1 MARTAV
7 RRRLVAVAIVTGC
20 LFSGLSPLASPAS
33 ALEATQD
40 PSSSAAD
47 AALTAGNLKVEHRAD
62 PLGVDAQQPRFS
74 WELQSAARDK
84 AQSGHQIQVA
94 LSKEALA
101 ADAPDVWD
109 SGMRPGDAQS
119 LVRYEGPGLSSA
131 TPYYWRVKVLDEAGT
146 ESAWSAIGTWTT
158 GLLKADDWKASWI
171 SPASTAAGGSYLRKT
186 FTLPA
191 KPVRATA
198 FVSGR
203 GMFERPLDYQGYC
216 CLQTAT
222 LARGI
227 YELSAN
233 GSKVGDAELEAQPTD
248 SRVRSLY
255 RTWDVTELLK
265 AGENG
270 LGFLIGEDSDVIL
283 QINIEWESGPAT
295 VIATD
300 GTWTSRP
307 GPVTRAHKFHGET
320 FDARKQ
326 LAGWDTAAGG
336 GSGWSAVRS
345 NTVRG
350 TLEAAPNSPMRVVN
364 QLQPVKTT
372 QPAPGVYVVD
382 FGENISGSVALTL
395 KVPAGRTVT
404 IKHGE
409 RLYNGRVNN
418 GVIQANQTSTFIG
431 DGKTSQFAARF
442 GYAGFR
448 WAELT
453 GLDAAPPAGS
463 VTAREI
469 RNDVTPTGTFKA
481 ATPLLNSLHD
491 ANLQTQVNGLHG
503 IPEDTPTREKR
514 GWMADSHLAAE
525 ATINNYDMAAFYT
538 KFIQDMEDAQK
549 PSGFVPDIVPIEQ
562 GEFWNTQSDPVW
574 SAATVLIPYY
584 VWKSYG
590 DTDILAG
597 HYDSMDRWMAYTQKS
612 TDGYLITRP
621 SHTWGQDW
629 VADED
634 TDSKLFQSGFYYLTA
649 KLMAE
654 MAGTLGKPADASRYT
669 ALAGKIAEA
678 FNSRYFDAGRASY
691 GGSQFSNALPL
702 TLGIVPAG
710 REEDV
715 GNTLVNKVMVL
726 GGGHVRGGLPGAKYI
741 VDALEMMG
749 RSDVVNTVVARTDSP
764 GWAYMLTH
772 GPGSIWE
779 EWYGSPSLNHPM
791 FTFID
796 TWLYSSVAGISQSP
810 AGGYRKIVFDPAITR
825 QLPSASGSIQTPYG
839 EASSKWIR
847 DGDRTTY
854 SLSVPVGASG
864 KLVLRNTAPEA
875 VAESGERAVVG
886 NGIRS
891 IEAADADTIVTLG
904 SGTYNFMADPALADL
919 VTAAGTTSGITSE
932 IAAMDAATPGSS
944 GLRKP
949 AEETDGQVNSA
960 LEAYL
965 QPTGD
970 PALKLQDAIASARTF
985 SAAVTQARAE
995 GLPAATADSLSV
1007 RSAATVHQLSGAVA
1021 ASGVT
1026 VTAEAVEGQVASG
1039 GSTDAL
1045 VKIVN
1050 TGDTA
1055 LVQASGKLS
1064 LPAGWSARPTSP
1076 FPAEIAPGGEAIA
1089 SYSVSAPPGSS
1100 DGSHSLLAQV
1110 SFKRGDHDVSRSAT
1124 LDLSVGA
1131 HLLASGAEMRP
1142 AVTEGGATGY
1152 AAVRLRNLLT
1162 STDQPVRVSAA
1173 HLPEGWTAQQSVAAV
1188 IPAGADHTVFVPL
1201 DSSGSAL
1208 SGTVEL
1214 SVADEAGSVL
1224 ATARTVA
1231 LVRGS
1236 RNCELDVTGESCLPG
1251 NSTMLGNFEN
1261 GNMAKWSTGA
1271 DSATAAGVIP
1281 GAEGAE
1287 ARVGLGAL
1295 NVSAVTPSAAPGW
1308 REASVTLDDPVGT
1321 GTASALLA
1329 SLRMTGTPD
1338 GVHEARIRAT
1348 DKSGHTSELI
1358 RRVAPGAWNQL
1369 VLPTVESG
1377 LEDIASISIALR
1389 STVPGADS
1397 PGFSIDD
1404 VRVDYGRGGLNFAA
1418 GANVETVDPLESD
1431 GWKAGFLVDSQPF
1444 STAESQGYRT
1454 PETGPHSVT
1463 VDLGASRNIGS
1474 VSLHPV
1480 TALPGQAP
1488 ELQEQNLPASVR
1500 LEVSTDGK
1508 QFQPANV
1515 SSTGSAPTGPPFEF
1529 KLSPVDARYVKITK
1543 TTEAGGTPGVPLS
1556 LSEIEVFGAG
1566 NTGAGQPS
1574 DQTVDQG
1581 QAVTF
1586 DALPGRPGTTVKWQ
1600 RADGAGQGFRDMP
1613 GAVGT
1618 TVMLP
1623 VPVKSDDGSQ
1633 FRAVVASADGTV
1645 LSESEPATLTVRH
1658 VPLEITA
1665 HPEDLYLSLDNAAGG
1680 QFSAASNG
1688 SGSRLHWQSSEN
1700 SGLSWRNI
1708 RDAGNDSLSVSF
1720 PQGTALPSEQ
1730 FRLVATNLLGERV
1743 VSRAARV
1750 DVAQAPSVTS
1760 AAVNVAAQPGQPVEL
1775 RVEAEGMPAP
1785 KLTWFTQADPGSSW
1799 VEVAGGSEEILRVEA
1814 DAVRNGA
1821 RYRAVAENTFGTA
1834 TGSEIIVSLLTP
1846 ANLPAEALS
1855 PVGDKAPEGSGA
1867 PLSVT
1872 GVTLTP
1878 LLVASLLLLAGCLLL
1893 AAQRLNLRRPATRVR
1908 RNAND

>member
-1 MARTAV
+1 
-7 RRRLVAVAIVTGC
+7 VAVAIVTGC
-20 LFSGLSPLASPAS
+20 LFSGLSPLAAAS
-33 ALEATQD
+33 ALEAPQD

-47 AALTAGNLKVEHRAD
+47 AALIAGDLKVEHRAD

-84 AQSGHQIQVA
+84 AQSGYQIQVA

-119 LVRYEGPGLSSA
+119 LVHYEGPGLSSA
-131 TPYYWRVKVLDEAGT
+131 SPYYWRVKVLDEAGT
-146 ESAWSAIGTWTT
+146 ASAWSAIGTWTT

-191 KPVRATA
+191 KPLRATA

-248 SRVRSLY
+248 TRIRSLY
-255 RTWDVTELLK
+255 RSWDVTGLLQ

-295 VIATD
+295 VVTTD

-326 LAGWDTAAGG
+326 LPGWDTAAGG

-364 QLQPVKTT
+364 QLQPVKTH

-382 FGENISGSVALTL
+382 FGKNISGSVALSL

-448 WAELT
+448 WAEIT

-514 GWMADSHLAAE
+514 GWMADAHLAAE

-549 PSGFVPDIVPIEQ
+549 PSGFVSDIVPIEQ

-597 HYDSMDRWMAYTQKS
+597 HYDSMDRWMTYTQKS

-669 ALAGKIAEA
+669 VLAGKIAEA

-710 REEDV
+710 REDEV
-715 GNTLVNKVMVL
+715 ANTLVHQVMVL

-810 AGGYRKIVFDPAITR
+810 AGGYREIVFDPQITK

-847 DGDRTTY
+847 DGKRTTY
-854 SLSVPVGASG
+854 SVSVPVGASG

-875 VAESGERAVVG
+875 VAESGQRAVVG

-891 IEAADADTIVTLG
+891 IEASDADTIVTLG
-904 SGTYNFMADPALADL
+904 SGTYNFMADPALAEL
-919 VTAAGTTSGITSE
+919 VTAAGTTSGIASE
-932 IAAMDAATPGSS
+932 IAAMDATTPGSS

-949 AEETDGQVNSA
+949 AAETDGQVNGA

-970 PALKLQDAIASARTF
+970 PAVQLKDAISSARTF
-985 SAAVTQARAE
+985 SAAVMQARAE

-1007 RSAATVHQLSGAVA
+1007 RSAATIHQLSGAVA

-1039 GSTDAL
+1039 GSTDAV

-1055 LVQASGKLS
+1055 LVQASGELS

-1076 FPAEIAPGGEAIA
+1076 FPAEIAPGGEGIA
-1089 SYSVSAPPGSS
+1089 SYSVSAPLGSS
-1100 DGSHSLLAQV
+1100 DGSHTLLAQV
-1110 SFKRGDHDVSRSAT
+1110 SFKRGDDVVSRSAT
-1124 LDLSVGA
+1124 LDVSVGA

-1142 AVTEGGATGY
+1142 AVTEAGATGY

-1162 STDQPVRVSAA
+1162 STDQAVRVSAA
-1173 HLPEGWTAQQSVAAV
+1173 QLPQGWTAQQAVAAV

-1201 DSSGSAL
+1201 DSSASAQ

-1214 SVADEAGSVL
+1214 SVSDEAGSVL

-1236 RNCELDVTGESCLPG
+1236 GNCELDVTGESCLPG
-1251 NSTMLGNFEN
+1251 SSTMLGNFEN
-1261 GNMAKWSTGA
+1261 GNMAEWSTGS
-1271 DSATAAGVIP
+1271 DSTMAAGVIP

-1287 ARVGLGAL
+1287 ARLGLGAL
-1295 NVSAVTPSAAPGW
+1295 NVSAVRPSAAPGW
-1308 REASVTLDDPVGT
+1308 REASVTLVDPVGT

-1358 RRVAPGAWNQL
+1358 RRVAPGTWNQL

-1377 LEDIASISIALR
+1377 LEEIASISIALR

-1404 VRVDYGRGGLNFAA
+1404 VRVDYGRGGLNLAA
-1418 GANVETVDPLESD
+1418 GAKVEAVDSLESD
-1431 GWKAGFLVDSQPF
+1431 GWKAAFLVDTQTF

-1463 VDLGASRNIGS
+1463 VDLGASSNIGAI
-1474 VSLHPV
+1474 SLHPV

-1488 ELQEQNLPASVR
+1488 ELQEQNLPASVQV
-1500 LEVSTDGK
+1500 EVSTDGK
-1508 QFQPANV
+1508 RFQPANI
-1515 SSTGSAPTGPPFEF
+1515 SPAGPTPAGPPFEF
-1529 KLSPVDARYVKITK
+1529 KLSPVDARFVKISK
-1543 TTEAGGTPGVPLS
+1543 TIDAGGAPGVPMA

-1566 NTGAGQPS
+1566 NTGPGRLS
-1574 DQTVDQG
+1574 HQTVDQG

-1600 RADGAGQGFRDMP
+1600 RADGAGQVFHDIP
-1613 GAVGT
+1613 GALGT
-1618 TVMLP
+1618 KVMLP

-1645 LSESEPATLTVRH
+1645 LNESEPATLTVRH

-1665 HPEDLYLSLDNAAGG
+1665 NPDDLYLSLDNAAGG
-1680 QFSAASNG
+1680 EFRASSNG

-1700 SGLSWRNI
+1700 SGLTWRNI
-1708 RDAGNDSLSVSF
+1708 RDAGKDSLSVSF
-1720 PQGTALPSEQ
+1720 PQGTALPAEQ

-1799 VEVAGGSEEILRVEA
+1799 VEVSGGSEETLRVEA

-1821 RYRAVAENTFGTA
+1821 RYRAVAENAFGTA
-1834 TGSEIIVSLLTP
+1834 TGSEIVVSLLTP
-1846 ANLPAEALS
+1846 ANLPVEALS
-1855 PVGDKAPEGSGA
+1855 PIGDEAPEASGA
-1867 PLSVT
+1867 PLSAT

-1878 LLVASLLLLAGCLLL
+1878 LLVASLLLLVGCLLI
-1893 AAQRLNLRRPATRVR
+1893 AAQRLNLRRHATRVR

>member
-20 LFSGLSPLASPAS
+20 LFSGLSPLAAAS
-33 ALEATQD
+33 ALEAAQD
-40 PSSSAAD
+40 PSSSAA
-47 AALTAGNLKVEHRAD
+47 AAELTAGNLKVEHRAD
-62 PLGVDAQQPRFS
+62 PLGVDAHQPRFS
-74 WELQSAARDK
+74 WEIQSAARDK

-94 LSKEALA
+94 LSREALA
-101 ADAPDVWD
+101 AGAPDVWD
-109 SGMRPGDAQS
+109 SGLRPGDAQN

-131 TPYYWRVKVLDEAGT
+131 TPYYWRVKVWDEAGT
-146 ESAWSAIGTWTT
+146 ESAWSATGTWTT
-158 GLLKADDWKASWI
+158 GILKAEDWKASWI

-191 KPVRATA
+191 KPLRATA

-203 GMFERPLDYQGYC
+203 GMFERPLDHQGYC

-255 RTWDVTELLK
+255 RTWDVTGQLQ
-265 AGENG
+265 AGPNA

-283 QINIEWESGPAT
+283 QINIEWESGPVT
-295 VIATD
+295 IITTD
-300 GTWTSRP
+300 GTWTSRA

-326 LAGWDTAAGG
+326 LAGWDTATGG

-345 NTVRG
+345 NSVRG

-364 QLQPVKTT
+364 QLPPVKTH

-382 FGENISGSVALTL
+382 FGKNISGSVALSL

-409 RLYNGRVNN
+409 RLHNGRVNN

-442 GYAGFR
+442 SYAGFR
-448 WAELT
+448 WAEIT

-469 RNDVTPTGTFKA
+469 RNDVAPTGTFKA

-491 ANLQTQVNGLHG
+491 ANMQTQVNGLHG

-514 GWMADSHLAAE
+514 GWMADAHLAAE

-597 HYDSMDRWMAYTQKS
+597 HYDSMDRWMAHTQKS

-654 MAGTLGKPADASRYT
+654 MAGKLDKPADSARYT

-691 GGSQFSNALPL
+691 GVSQFSNALPL

-710 REEDV
+710 REDEVAD
-715 GNTLVNKVMVL
+715 TLVHQVMVL

-810 AGGYRKIVFDPAITR
+810 AGGYREIVFDPRITK
-825 QLPSASGSIQTPYG
+825 QLPSAAGSIQTPYG
-839 EASSKWIR
+839 EASSTWVR

-854 SLSVPVGASG
+854 SISVPVGASG

-891 IEAADADTIVTLG
+891 IEAAGADTIVGLG

-919 VTAAGTTSGITSE
+919 VTASGTTSGIAHE
-932 IAAMDAATPGSS
+932 IAGMDAATPGSG
-944 GLRKP
+944 GLHKP
-949 AEETDGQVNSA
+949 AEETAGQVNDA

-970 PALKLQDAIASARTF
+970 PAPQLQDAIAAARTF

-1007 RSAATVHQLSGAVA
+1007 RSAATIHQLSGAVT

-1026 VTAEAVEGQVASG
+1026 VTAEAVEGQLASG
-1039 GSTDAL
+1039 GSTDAV
-1045 VKIVN
+1045 VKIIN

-1055 LVQASGKLS
+1055 LVQASGGLS
-1064 LPAGWSARPTSP
+1064 LPDGWSARATSP
-1076 FPAEIAPGGEAIA
+1076 FPAEISPGGEGSA
-1089 SYSVSAPPGSS
+1089 SYSVSAPRDSP
-1100 DGSHSLLAQV
+1100 DGSHTLLAQV
-1110 SFKRGDHDVSRSAT
+1110 SFKRGDDVVSRSAK
-1124 LDLSVGA
+1124 LDLAVGA

-1142 AVTEGGATGY
+1142 AVIDGGATGY

-1162 STDQPVRVSAA
+1162 STDQAVRVSAA
-1173 HLPEGWTAQQSVAAV
+1173 HLPQGWTAQQAVSAV

-1201 DSSGSAL
+1201 ESSGSAL
-1208 SGTVEL
+1208 SGNVEL

-1224 ATARTVA
+1224 ATAQTTA

-1236 RNCELDVTGESCLPG
+1236 RNCSLDATGESCLPG
-1251 NSTMLGNFEN
+1251 SSTMLGNFEN
-1261 GNMAKWSTGA
+1261 GNLSEWSAGS
-1271 DSATAAGVIP
+1271 DSTLAAGVIP

-1287 ARVGLGAL
+1287 ARVGHGAL
-1295 NVSAVTPSAAPGW
+1295 NVSAVAPAAAPGW
-1308 REASVTLDDPVGT
+1308 RETSVTLSDPAGT

-1329 SLRMTGTPD
+1329 SLRMAGTPD

-1358 RRVAPGAWNQL
+1358 RRVAPGSWNQL
-1369 VLPTVESG
+1369 VLPTVEAG
-1377 LEDIASISIALR
+1377 LENIASISIGLR
-1389 STVPGADS
+1389 STIPGADS

-1404 VRVDYGRGGLNFAA
+1404 VRLDYGRGGVNFAA
-1418 GANVETVDPLESD
+1418 GAEVQTVDSLESD
-1431 GWKAGFLVDSQPF
+1431 GWKPGFLVDAQTF
-1444 STAESQGYRT
+1444 STTESQGYRT
-1454 PETGPHSVT
+1454 PDSGPHAVT
-1463 VDLGASRNIGS
+1463 VDLGSGRNIGS
-1474 VSLHPV
+1474 VVLHPV
-1480 TALPGQAP
+1480 TTVPGQAP
-1488 ELQEQNLPASVR
+1488 ELQDQNLPASVR
-1500 LEVSTDGK
+1500 IEVSPDGR
-1508 QFQPANV
+1508 QYQPATV
-1515 SSTGSAPTGPPFEF
+1515 SPPGSSPAGPPFEF
-1529 KLSPVDARYVKITK
+1529 RLSPVEARYVKITK
-1543 TTEAGGTPGVPLS
+1543 TAEAEGTSGVPLS

-1566 NTGAGQPS
+1566 NTGSGQPS

-1581 QAVTF
+1581 QSVTF
-1586 DALPGRPGTTVKWQ
+1586 ATLPGRPGTSLKWQ
-1600 RADGAGQGFRDMP
+1600 RADGAGQDFRDIP
-1613 GAVGT
+1613 GALGT
-1618 TVMLP
+1618 TVILP
-1623 VPVKSDDGSQ
+1623 APVKSDDGSQ
-1633 FRAVVASADGTV
+1633 VRAVVASADGTV

-1658 VPLEITA
+1658 VPLEVTA
-1665 HPEDLYLSLDNAAGG
+1665 HPEDLYLALDNAAGG
-1680 QFSAASNG
+1680 EFSGSFAG
-1688 SGSRLHWQSSEN
+1688 SGSRLHWQSSED
-1700 SGLSWRNI
+1700 SGVSWRNI
-1708 RDAGNDSLSVSF
+1708 REGGNDSLSVSF
-1720 PQGTALPSEQ
+1720 PQGTALPAEQ

-1750 DVAQAPSVTS
+1750 DVAQAPSVT
-1760 AAVNVAAQPGQPVEL
+1760 ATAVNVAAQPGQHVEL
-1775 RVEAEGMPAP
+1775 RVEAEGAPQP
-1785 KLTWFTQADPGSSW
+1785 KLTWFTQTDPGSSW
-1799 VEVAGGSEEILRVEA
+1799 VEVAGGSEETLRVEA

-1834 TGSEIIVSLLTP
+1834 TGSEIVVSLLTP

-1855 PVGDKAPEGSGA
+1855 PVGDKAAEGSGA
-1867 PLSVT
+1867 PLSAT

-1878 LLVASLLLLAGCLLL
+1878 LFVASLLLLAGCLLI
-1893 AAQRLNLRRPATRVR
+1893 AAQRLNLRRHATRVR